1 MGGGND
7 IFRLIYQFCSFVL
20 KCVFF
25 SGMLLCF
32 LNFSPVVPVIHTPK
46 KVCFYAKQNQSWQA
60 TSYAIGYTAVLKFH
74 TENAAPGVV

>member
-1 MGGGND
+1 
-7 IFRLIYQFCSFVL
+7 
-20 KCVFF
+20 
-25 SGMLLCF
+25 MLLCF